1 MKPVPFDDQMG
12 LLSAHRKEMMI
23 EIEMEETTTTKI
35 YKSPPKP
42 MGPMEADNKKRS
54 DGIGYVI
61 KTKDGRSATGGKLS
75 DDSQ

>member
-1 MKPVPFDDQMG
+1 
-12 LLSAHRKEMMI
+12 
-23 EIEMEETTTTKI
+23 
-35 YKSPPKP
+35 

-61 KTKDGRSATGGKLS
+61 KTKDGTSATGGKLS